1 VSSSATV
8 STREACAILG
18 VSRQALYQG
27 MRRGLYPAPIES
39 SRGVGTRSLWLRS
52 AILGAMARG
61 KRATTRESAL
71 ASGAGPLLEGLDA
84 ALMGWCEQPDGART
98 PIYDRAV
105 AVELLSAAGMR
116 DAGRWVDSG
125 VGASIGVVWLRR

>member
-1 VSSSATV
+1 VSSATL

-39 SRGVGTRSLWLRS
+39 TRGVGQRSLWLRS
-52 AILGAMARG
+52 AILGAMSRG

-84 ALMGWCEQPDGART
+84 ALMGWCELDAARI

-105 AVELLSAAGMR
+105 AVEMLEAAGMR
-116 DAGRWVDSG
+116 DAARWVDSG
-125 VGASIGVVWLRR
+125 VGASIGVIWLRR